1 MNFMRVSWGMSA
13 LVWFAVIVLC
23 CVFWGWWASL
33 VAVIFGLFPD
43 VALIGAFAGE
53 GRLKPSRVRLYN
65 TLHTMTY
72 PIVLLV
78 VGLIVFLTTGAL
90 DGGFWPIALAG
101 VAWFVHIAADRALGF
116 GLRAPDGSIIPVGY
130 QLS

>member
-53 GRLKPSRVRLYN
+53 GRLKPGRVRLYN

-78 VGLIVFLTTGAL
+78 VGLIVFVTTGAL
-90 DGGFWPIALAG
+90 
-101 VAWFVHIAADRALGF
+101 AWFVHIAADRALGF